1 MAATGGLGGKTWE
14 EELGGRRATYMLA
27 AAEAAAIRLHIAE
40 FPKLLHGVKGL
51 HLHIAATATEVG
63 R

>member
-1 MAATGGLGGKTWE
+1 
-14 EELGGRRATYMLA
+14 MLA

-51 HLHIAATATEVG
+51 HLHIAATVTEVG